1 MTTLSQFRDV
11 LMATSESAIHADPS
25 LGGALRIA
33 ESGSITIDYA
43 PFEHIEP
50 NARLVIVG
58 ITPGAQQSKNALA
71 EARRALLAGKSA
83 AEAIK
88 TAKVYA
94 SFSGPMRS
102 NLIAML
108 DHIGVPRVLGVSS
121 TTELWSKRSEL
132 MHFTSA
138 LRYPVY
144 VDRKNYAGNPSMTR
158 DKALS
163 AILSTY
169 LTEEAHALPNA
180 IWVPLGPAASEGVGS
195 LVRRGILSPAN
206 VVVGLPH
213 PSGANAERIA
223 YFLGRKSR
231 SDLSSKTS
239 AIKIDKAREKIISQI
254 EALNHRSA

>member
-88 TAKVYA
+88 TAKV
-94 SFSGPMRS
+94 
-102 NLIAML
+102 
-108 DHIGVPRVLGVSS
+108 
-121 TTELWSKRSEL
+121 
-132 MHFTSA
+132 
-138 LRYPVY
+138 
-144 VDRKNYAGNPSMTR
+144 
-158 DKALS
+158 
-163 AILSTY
+163 
-169 LTEEAHALPNA
+169 
-180 IWVPLGPAASEGVGS
+180 
-195 LVRRGILSPAN
+195 
-206 VVVGLPH
+206 
-213 PSGANAERIA
+213 
-223 YFLGRKSR
+223 
-231 SDLSSKTS
+231 
-239 AIKIDKAREKIISQI
+239 
-254 EALNHRSA
+254 